1 MQGFR
6 TYLAAAATAFVLSAP
21 ALAAEA
27 KHEHH
32 IVFQVSEGDPARMN
46 LTLNNV
52 VNVAQEY
59 GAKGDMFEIEVVTYG
74 PGLTMLRDDKS
85 PVKDRLKSI
94 KASIPGVTFSAC
106 GNTIK
111 AVTKKEG
118 KAPPIVPQARIV
130 PAGVVRITELEEQG
144 WTYIKP

>member
-1 MQGFR
+1 MMVSAQIRIG
-6 TYLAAAATAFVLSAP
+6 VLVACILTVFGALGSAP

-85 PVKDRLKSI
+85 PVQDRLK
-94 KASIPGVTFSAC
+94 
-106 GNTIK
+106 
-111 AVTKKEG
+111 
-118 KAPPIVPQARIV
+118 
-130 PAGVVRITELEEQG
+130 
-144 WTYIKP
+144 